1 MTTDPSDALDDDTDA
16 VDDDTAADAAALDAY
31 DLDGDGEISAVEGL
45 RAQIGIVD
53 AELEEKAAEGGIT
66 GAIAE
71 VAHKVLDQLDN
82 D

>member
-1 MTTDPSDALDDDTDA
+1 MTPDPSDAPDDDTGA
-16 VDDDTAADAAALDAY
+16 VDDTVADAAAIEAY

-71 VAHKVLDQLDN
+71 VAHKVLDHLDN